1 MSLGRYAL
9 RRVLLLVPVLFA
21 VTLITFVLSHM
32 IPGDPARLVAGINA
46 PQEEVER
53 VRVRLGLDKSLPE
66 QYRIYLGELVRGD
79 LGSSHVTQ
87 RPVRDDL
94 RTFVPATIEL
104 AVAALVIALVL
115 GIPIGV
121 FSALRQGKWFDQVS
135 RLIALAGV
143 ALPSFWLAI
152 VLLLIFY
159 RDLGWLPASGR
170 TDEFAVDEIVPRLT
184 GMLVFDSLVTGHWSI
199 TVDALRHMLLPAFC
213 LSLVTLALTIR
224 VTRSS
229 MVEVLNQP
237 YVTAA
242 RARGLSERRVIFTH
256 ALKNA
261 LIPVLTIVGLSFG
274 FLLGGSVLIEKVFAW
289 PGIGLY
295 AVDSIA
301 LLDYNAILGVTLVA
315 TLSFV
320 LVNLAVDILYA
331 KLDPRIRL

>member
-21 VTLITFVLSHM
+21 VTLITFALSHM

-66 QYRIYLGELVRGD
+66 QYKIYLGELVRGD
-79 LGSSHVTQ
+79 LGRSHVTQ

-121 FSALRQGKWFDQVS
+121 FSALRQGKWFDHVS

-170 TDEFAVDEIVPRLT
+170 TDEFAIDEIVPRLT

-199 TVDALRHMLLPAFC
+199 TFDALRHMLLPAFC

-242 RARGLSERRVIFTH
+242 RARGLPERRVIFRH

-320 LVNLAVDILYA
+320 LVNLLVDILYA

>member
-320 LVNLAVDILYA
+320 LVNLAVDVLYA